1 MAAEPG
7 RRSVSA
13 LLRKSLAS
21 MCARAPGFER
31 TRAQSAPPFAAT
43 AIALLALTLASA
55 SASAQAPRVD
65 RIEVLEYGI
74 YAASVAYAERDAN
87 WVLQSRVGDVRHVKR
102 TRTVPA
108 KLGVRFGFGFVV
120 AGSPVGA
127 KVTLRKVTRFP
138 PPGLRS
144 PAAKEPL
151 KVSQVAVTRTIGREA
166 GYVDYG
172 FDDPWELVPGT
183 WTIELWH
190 GDRKLATQSF
200 TVVRP

>member
-1 MAAEPG
+1 MAAGPR
-7 RRSVSA
+7 RRSVSSP
-13 LLRKSLAS
+13 LENSLAS
-21 MCARAPGFER
+21 MNATAPSFER
-31 TRAQSAPPFAAT
+31 PRALSTPRFAAA
-43 AIALLALTLASA
+43 AIASLSLALASA
-55 SASAQAPRVD
+55 NAGAQAPRLD

-74 YAASVAYAERDAN
+74 YAANVAYSERDAN

-120 AGSPVGA
+120 AGSPTGA

-151 KVSQVAVTRTIGREA
+151 KVSEVSLTRTIGREA

-200 TVVRP
+200 TVVKP